1 MNFTA
6 ALDSV
11 LNQHLEAATVFK
23 GTSKTIQNE
32 LLDIM
37 FKTMQCKI
45 QNEINEADFVAVI
58 ADDTTDV
65 SNHFQNVVVFRH
77 IVSSKVVERFWSICD
92 MPQGDAETI
101 SSNVLNCLNIILPSS
116 HDKQKLVAQCYDGA
130 SVMSGQ
136 HRGVK
141 STVKKQIPM
150 LIMFIVMLTSL
161 ILFCNMLFHKSLVLE
176 CSLQI

>member
-11 LNQHLEAATVFK
+11 LSQHLEAATVFR

-58 ADDTTDV
+58 AD
-65 SNHFQNVVVFRH
+65 N
-77 IVSSKVVERFWSICD
+77 
-92 MPQGDAETI
+92 
-101 SSNVLNCLNIILPSS
+101 
-116 HDKQKLVAQCYDGA
+116 
-130 SVMSGQ
+130 
-136 HRGVK
+136 
-141 STVKKQIPM
+141 
-150 LIMFIVMLTSL
+150 SL
-161 ILFCNMLFHKSLVLE
+161 ENDL
-176 CSLQI
+176 